1 MRSILFACYYWAA
14 TVFYALS
21 AVLLSILPGRRPT
34 AGAILLYTHRMMWGM
49 RAIAGIDITVKG
61 KERLPKGAFIVAAKH
76 HSWGDGFVLYSSVPN
91 LTFVTGD
98 HMEKFPLVGGI
109 LKKLGAIVVDNCG
122 GPEAR
127 KALTESSAL
136 AHKEGRRILI
146 FPEGNLARPGEHFR
160 YRSGVYF
167 MARDFGL
174 PVVPVATNLGLFW
187 QQQDFKKTPG
197 QCTVEFLEP
206 MEVGDDKNAFLKKLR
221 DVIEAR
227 SQELI
232 AEATGQP
239 LEPSVLVPT
248 PDEVRKMAAKTAA
261 EAA

>member
-21 AVLLSILPGRRPT
+21 AVVLAILPGRKPIN
-34 AGAILLYTHRMMWGM
+34 AAITLYTKRMMWGM
-49 RAIAGIDITVKG
+49 RAIAGIDVEVRG
-61 KERLPKGAFIVAAKH
+61 LERLPKGAFIIGAKH
-76 HSWGDGFVLYSSVPN
+76 HSWGDGFVMYASVPN

-98 HMEKFPLVGGI
+98 HMEKFPLIGGI
-109 LKKLGAIVVDNCG
+109 LRKLGAIVVDNCG

-127 KALTESSAL
+127 KALSDSAAL
-136 AHKEGRRILI
+136 ANKEGRRILI
-146 FPEGNLARPGEHFR
+146 YPEGNLAKPGEHFR

-174 PVVPVATNLGLFW
+174 QVVPVATNLGLFW
-187 QQQDFKKTPG
+187 RQQDFKKTPG
-197 QCTVEFLEP
+197 KATVEFLEP
-206 MEVGDDKNAFLKKLR
+206 MDVGPDKNAFLKRLK
-221 DVIEAR
+221 DVVESR

-232 AEATGQP
+232 AEATGMP

-248 PDEVRKMAAKTAA
+248 PDEVKKLASREAA

>member
-1 MRSILFACYYWAA
+1 MRSMLFACYYWAA

-21 AVLLSILPGRRPT
+21 AVLLSILPGRRAT
-34 AGAILLYTHRMMWGM
+34 AGAIKLYTHRMMWGM

-61 KERLPKGAFIVAAKH
+61 KERLPEGAFIVAAKH

-146 FPEGNLARPGEHFR
+146 FPEGNLAKPGEHFR

-187 QQQDFKKTPG
+187 RQQDFKKTPG

-206 MEVGDDKNAFLKKLR
+206 MDVGPDKNAFLKRLR
-221 DVIEAR
+221 DVVETR

-232 AEATGQP
+232 AEATGEP

-248 PDEVRKMAAKTAA
+248 PDELRKMESRAAAA
-261 EAA
+261 

>member
-1 MRSILFACYYWAA
+1 MRSILFAAYYWMA

-21 AVLLSILPGRRPT
+21 AVILAALPGRRPM
-34 AGAILLYTHRMMWGM
+34 AGAIKLYTHRMMWGM
-49 RAIAGIDITVKG
+49 RAIAGIDIEVKG
-61 KERLPKGAFIVAAKH
+61 KERLPKGAFIIAAKH

-98 HMEKFPLVGGI
+98 HLEKFPLIGGI

-127 KALTESSAL
+127 KALATSAAE
-136 AHKEGRRILI
+136 AHREGRRILI
-146 FPEGNLARPGEHFR
+146 FPEGNLAKPGEHFR

-187 QQQDFKKTPG
+187 QQQEFTKTPG
-197 QCTVEFLEP
+197 NATVEFLDP
-206 MEVGDDKNAFLKKLR
+206 IEVGDDKNAFLTRLR
-221 DVIEAR
+221 DVVETR

-232 AEATGQP
+232 AEATGNP
-239 LEPSVLVPT
+239 VEPSVLVPT
-248 PDEVRKMAAKTAA
+248 PDELRKMQADAVAA
-261 EAA
+261 

>member
-1 MRSILFACYYWAA
+1 MRAILFSCYYWAA

-21 AVLLSILPGRRPT
+21 AVVLSILPGRRPM
-34 AGAILLYTHRMMWGM
+34 AGAIKMYTHRMMWGM
-49 RAIAGIDITVKG
+49 RAIAGIEVEVKG
-61 KERLPKGAFIVAAKH
+61 LERLPKGAFIIAAKH

-109 LKKLGAIVVDNCG
+109 LRKLGAIIVDNCG

-127 KALTESSAL
+127 TAL
-136 AHKEGRRILI
+136 AEQAAEANAEGRRILI
-146 FPEGNLARPGEHFR
+146 FPEGNLAKPGEHFR

-187 QQQDFKKTPG
+187 RQQDFAKTPG
-197 QCTVEFLEP
+197 KATVEFLEP
-206 MEVGDDKNAFLKKLR
+206 IQPGDDKAAFLARLQA
-221 DVIEAR
+221 VVETR

-232 AEATGQP
+232 AEATG
-239 LEPSVLVPT
+239 EAVKASVLVPT
-248 PDEVRKMAAKTAA
+248 PDEVKKLAAA
-261 EAA
+261 